1 MEYPVITLRNSQKMF
16 ELLVKSAASI
26 DTNLIECRGH
36 GPSIEEILEN
46 LDVEIANCVKKEGS
60 FKQEIDAKLRPIV
73 HSNLSNLEPEILGDR
88 DFWRYLSAVRF
99 NSLVSQRH
107 QKSMKSSPAEGPDGN
122 LANFGCLREE
132 VKESFIYRLYF
143 GADLSYDATNRKD
156 PYHLARIHN
165 VDLWQSHIVRVMSG
179 DNPVYV
185 RALLEWVR
193 DRDSWYAQVQKD
205 LKTNNAMVK
214 YSDGLETRHLR
225 DLVKRIRRLRSNVI
239 HEYLNF
245 EEIKSMVSKE
255 AEASLEVIAKWGKEK
270 TAKTK

>member
-16 ELLVKSAASI
+16 ELMSKSGTIMDS
-26 DTNLIECRGH
+26 NLIEFRGH
-36 GPSIEEILEN
+36 GQSIEEILEN
-46 LDVEIANCVKKEGS
+46 LDVEIGNLVKKEGS
-60 FKQEIDAKLRPIV
+60 IKQGIDAKLRPIV

-99 NSLVSQRH
+99 FSLVSQRH
-107 QKSMKSSPAEGPDGN
+107 QKTRKSSPVEGLDGN

-132 VKESFIYRLYF
+132 VKESLIYRLYF

-156 PYHLARIHN
+156 PYHLARIHD
-165 VDLWQSHIVRVMSG
+165 VDLWQSHIIRVMSG

-185 RALLEWVR
+185 RALVEWFR
-193 DRDSWYAQVQKD
+193 DRDLWYAQVQKD
-205 LKTNNAMVK
+205 LRTKKALIK

-239 HEYLNF
+239 HEYLTY
-245 EEIKSMVSKE
+245 EEIKRMVSTE
-255 AEASLEVIAKWGKEK
+255 AEASLEDIAKWGKEK
-270 TAKTK
+270 VVKVK